1 MPKIVDDA
9 KRKERIAEAVWSLAS
24 KGGLRAATMR
34 AVAKECGLSVG
45 AIQHSFPSQAQ
56 LQRFS
61 MSLLVSRANS
71 RIDRLAE
78 ERCDNPMEKVAV
90 LLEQILPLDEERMME
105 ARVWGM
111 LTMEALVDS
120 ALEPY
125 SSEMRDMMESL
136 CRNCL
141 LFLRSHGLI
150 SGKADISTRAL
161 SLSAVLDGL
170 AIRIL
175 AKPTSEEIAK
185 ARESLRDILTRITV

>member
-9 KRKERIAEAVWSLAS
+9 KRKERIAEAVWSLAC
-24 KGGLRAATMR
+24 KGGLHAVTMR

-61 MSLLVSRANS
+61 MSLLVNRVNS
-71 RIDRLAE
+71 RIDHLTE
-78 ERCDNPMEKVAV
+78 ERYDNPMEKAV
-90 LLEQILPLDEERMME
+90 ILLEQILPLDEERMME

-125 SSEMRDMMESL
+125 SSELRGMMESL

-150 SGKADISTRAL
+150 SEKTDISIRAL

-170 AIRIL
+170 TIRIL
-175 AKPTSEEIAK
+175 ANPTSEEIAK
-185 ARESLRDILTRITV
+185 ARESLRDILTRITD

>member
-9 KRKERIAEAVWSLAS
+9 KRKERIAEAVWSLAC
-24 KGGLRAATMR
+24 KGGLHAVTMR

-61 MSLLVSRANS
+61 MSLWVNRVNS
-71 RIDRLAE
+71 RIDHLTE
-78 ERCDNPMEKVAV
+78 ERYDNPMEKAV
-90 LLEQILPLDEERMME
+90 ILLEQILPLDEERMME

-125 SSEMRDMMESL
+125 SSELRGMMESL

-150 SGKADISTRAL
+150 SEKTDISIRAL

-170 AIRIL
+170 TIRIL
-175 AKPTSEEIAK
+175 ANPTSEEIAK
-185 ARESLRDILTRITV
+185 ARESLRDILTRITD

>member
-24 KGGLRAATMR
+24 KGGLHAATMR

-78 ERCDNPMEKVAV
+78 ERCGNPMEKVTV

-105 ARVWGM
+105 ARVWAM
-111 LTMEALVDS
+111 FTMEALVDPT
-120 ALEPY
+120 LEPY

-150 SGKADISTRAL
+150 NGKTDISTRAL

-170 AIRIL
+170 TIRIL
-175 AKPTSEEIAK
+175 AKPSSEEIAK
-185 ARESLRDILTRITV
+185 ARESLRDILARITA